1 MSPRLMW
8 LRTSLL
14 RLATPDPPTPMPA
27 AFVLASRMVES
38 YPLSKHSL
46 RRQAL
51 TLRAQVDAA
60 TRDAFAHRLAIE
72 GVALARRAFARSV
85 AIFWPVGTEPDT
97 LLMAQAL
104 TYHEI
109 IVALPCAGAMGEPLT
124 FRGWK
129 QGQALVEGAMRIPE
143 PAPGARQVQPDL
155 IFTPMTAFD
164 RRGYR
169 IGYGGGYYDATL
181 AQIRAS
187 RSAPAI
193 GIAFAAQEINRV
205 PAEEHDQPLDL
216 ILTESELIDCSLAWR

>member
-1 MSPRLMW
+1 
-8 LRTSLL
+8 
-14 RLATPDPPTPMPA
+14 
-27 AFVLASRMVES
+27 MVES
-38 YPLSKHSL
+38 DPLSKGPLSKHSL
-46 RRQAL
+46 RRSAL

-60 TRDAFAHRLAIE
+60 TREAFAERLAIE

-97 LLMAQAL
+97 LLMAQSL

-109 IVALPCAGAMGEPLT
+109 VVALPCAGAMGEPLT
-124 FRGWK
+124 FRAWK

-143 PAPGARQVQPDL
+143 PSPGARIVQPDL

-193 GIAFAAQEINRV
+193 GIAFASQEIARV
-205 PAEEHDQPLDL
+205 PEEAHDQPLDL
-216 ILTESELIDCSLAWR
+216 ILTEGELIDCSLAWR